1 MILQL
6 NSLKWIVFLHYKF
19 RLMNSTAEQPQP
31 FPRTGGGPFILRC
44 CVVAPAVAILG
55 SVGVLA
61 SGTLSTRSP
70 FISTLTLIIDAVSVV
85 EIVSFVIFLRLL
97 LKSYIARTPSNWLIA
112 VLGLASL
119 LPALIVVILIVEGS
133 FRHPGV

>member
-1 MILQL
+1 MHQMILQL

-97 LKSYIARTPSNWLIA
+97 LKSY
-112 VLGLASL
+112 
-119 LPALIVVILIVEGS
+119 
-133 FRHPGV
+133 

>member
-1 MILQL
+1 ML
-6 NSLKWIVFLHYKF
+6 
-19 RLMNSTAEQPQP
+19 
-31 FPRTGGGPFILRC
+31 
-44 CVVAPAVAILG
+44 AVAILG

-61 SGTLSTRSP
+61 SGTLSPRSP
-70 FISTLTLIIDAVSVV
+70 FNSTLTLIIDAVSVV